1 MEERRCRKALSSPIS
16 CSCVRDKADA
26 AFLLCSAP
34 HDERCSLSQYS
45 MRARKNF
52 SDLALLSLQSAP
64 IPRKGKRP
72 SLNLGDD
79 TNFFAQFE
87 CAPLSSIIRR
97 GVYLFIFVLAHSPPV
112 LLTNLNSSIP
122 DVGGPHAQIQ
132 PKMQRF
138 IPKLFKDSAK
148 IPLSPF
154 NTRMISI
161 LFYFIT

>member
-1 MEERRCRKALSSPIS
+1 MNSWTIIFLMKSTPSQVLGDGRKALSSPIS

-52 SDLALLSLQSAP
+52 SYLALLSLQSAP

-87 CAPLSSIIRR
+87 CAPLICASYGEVSSCDMIAGPASAPSCSRR
-97 GVYLFIFVLAHSPPV
+97 A
-112 LLTNLNSSIP
+112 SI
-122 DVGGPHAQIQ
+122 HA
-132 PKMQRF
+132 PSW
-138 IPKLFKDSAK
+138 SA
-148 IPLSPF
+148 
-154 NTRMISI
+154 N
-161 LFYFIT
+161 

>member
-1 MEERRCRKALSSPIS
+1 MRESRCRKALSQPIS

-26 AFLLCSAP
+26 TFLLCSAP

-52 SDLALLSLQSAP
+52 SSLALLSLQSAP

-97 GVYLFIFVLAHSPPV
+97 GVFQFLLIYQFTFSIATCSLKKSHHYVIHS
-112 LLTNLNSSIP
+112 L
-122 DVGGPHAQIQ
+122 
-132 PKMQRF
+132 
-138 IPKLFKDSAK
+138 SA
-148 IPLSPF
+148 
-154 NTRMISI
+154 T
-161 LFYFIT
+161 

>member
-1 MEERRCRKALSSPIS
+1 
-16 CSCVRDKADA
+16 
-26 AFLLCSAP
+26 
-34 HDERCSLSQYS
+34 

-97 GVYLFIFVLAHSPPV
+97 GVLVDLQRHHILDLLPDRQKETAATWMQTHPEITHVSRDRSSEYASAVAAGAPQAIQVADRFHVAKNLSEAVQQLLARV
-112 LLTNLNSSIP
+112 LLESKTARP
-122 DVGGPHAQIQ
+122 GAEAAAQ
-132 PKMQRF
+132 
-138 IPKLFKDSAK
+138 AK
-148 IPLSPF
+148 
-154 NTRMISI
+154 
-161 LFYFIT
+161 